1 MYTCHIIISI
11 YGLHIAGDL
20 ILNLSISKLNPIEG
34 LPLIKII
41 ENSIPPV
48 SILLPVNSTAQ
59 IINQYHAPVSG

>member
-11 YGLHIAGDL
+11 YGLHIARDL